1 VGVHANGEN
10 DMKRWRIGVARVG
23 YTLVGSAALIVIA
36 MWSRTCALG
45 GFHCFADGPGHV
57 MAVAQIGV
65 LFGFLCTLFGAGK
78 YRILFVVMALAELA
92 ICYLQLIVQ

>member
-1 VGVHANGEN
+1 
-10 DMKRWRIGVARVG
+10 
-23 YTLVGSAALIVIA
+23 
-36 MWSRTCALG
+36 
-45 GFHCFADGPGHV
+45 